1 METVTGMRLLLY
13 LAALLSL
20 AAGAIHGVLT
30 PEHWE
35 EWWGYGAFFLALY
48 LAQGAYG
55 VLLLLSAWRAPGAGR
70 GGGRFLYPVGIV
82 GNLASIAV
90 YAVSRTVGVPFF
102 GPEAGEV
109 ESVTTIGLGS
119 KGIEVALVGCLVVLL
134 RRHTRSTRRVG
145 YTLVD

>member
-1 METVTGMRLLLY
+1 MGTRFLLY

-48 LAQGAYG
+48 LAQGFYG
-55 VLLLLSAWRAPGAGR
+55 VLLLLAAWRAPAA
-70 GGGRFLYPVGIV
+70 GGRFLYAVGIA

-109 ESVTTIGLGS
+109 ESVTTIGLVS
-119 KGIEVALVGCLVVLL
+119 KGIEVALVGCLVLL
-134 RRHTRSTRRVG
+134 LFQRTPGRTRG
-145 YTLVD
+145 I

>member
-1 METVTGMRLLLY
+1 MRRLLY
-13 LAALLSL
+13 LAVLLSL

-48 LAQGAYG
+48 LAQGLYG

-70 GGGRFLYPVGIV
+70 GRGRFLYVVGIV
-82 GNLASIAV
+82 GNLASIAM

-109 ESVTTIGLGS
+109 EPVTPIGLAS
-119 KGIEVALVGCLVVLL
+119 KGIEVALVGCLVLL
-134 RRHTRSTRRVG
+134 LFQRTPGRTRSIEYV
-145 YTLVD
+145 